1 MQNAGLFRDWL
12 RNAGHAVQIKNGV
25 LLANCLAI
33 HKMNPNQQRAIL
45 SQAINIARLNSS
57 CNQSIAPPYN
67 KILSHH
73 VRGYNM
79 LCNRRIFNAYTASK
93 EAAEEFYT
101 QIQSQKDTN
110 WWLPAIDVVMLQ
122 LRLTSYKADGE
133 LSRTG
138 KKEKYAIE
146 AQDLLKRFFQRFII
160 DRTQLEKSKKLGCL
174 FVIGHLFKIYFKIN
188 NLRLCTNLMTSV
200 NNPNFPKFERFP
212 KAQVVTYNYYVG
224 RIKVFEEQYE
234 EAEIF
239 LNSAFNMCA
248 RGHFRNKRKI
258 LQFLIPVKLLLGKF
272 PKNRLL
278 AKYKLHQFE
287 RLILA
292 VTTGNLKL
300 FKQSMDEF
308 QEFFIKKGIFLMLEK
323 LTKDVYRNLFKK
335 VHKFC
340 QIYGEAN
347 KKNQI
352 RLNMLL
358 ASLKINGIEMAM
370 DELECI
376 LSNLIYEGA
385 IKGYI
390 AHKRCVVVSKQNPF
404 PKMKY

>member
-1 MQNAGLFRDWL
+1 MSGGLYRDWLQNAGS
-12 RNAGHAVQIKNGV
+12 AVQMQNGV

-45 SQAINIARLNSS
+45 SQAINVQRLKVS
-57 CNQSIAPPYN
+57 CNQNLPQPYN
-67 KILSHH
+67 RILGHH

-79 LCNRRIFNAYTASK
+79 LCNRRTFNAYNASK
-93 EAAEEFYT
+93 EAAEAFYQ
-101 QIQSQKDTN
+101 QITSEKDTN

-133 LSRTG
+133 LVRMG
-138 KKEKYAIE
+138 KKEKYAIQ
-146 AQDLLKRFFQRFII
+146 AQDCLKRFFQRFII
-160 DRTQLEKSKKLGCL
+160 DRAQLATSKKMGCL

-200 NNPNFPKFERFP
+200 SNPNFPNFERFP
-212 KAQVVTYNYYVG
+212 KAQNVTYNYYVG
-224 RIKVFEEQYE
+224 RIKVFEEQYD
-234 EAEIF
+234 EAETYLIK
-239 LNSAFNMCA
+239 AFNMCA

-272 PKNRLL
+272 PKHRLL
-278 AKYKLHQFE
+278 LKYKLHQFE
-287 RLILA
+287 QIIRA
-292 VTTGNLKL
+292 VTTGNLKH
-300 FKQSMDEF
+300 FKQAMEEH

-323 LTKDVYRNLFKK
+323 LTKYVYRNLFKK
-335 VHKFC
+335 VHIFC
-340 QIYGEAN
+340 QTYGQEG
-347 KKNQI
+347 KKNQL

-358 ASLKINGIEMAM
+358 AALNMNGIEMDL
-370 DELECI
+370 DELECV
-376 LSNLIYEGA
+376 LANLIYEGA

-404 PKMKY
+404 PKMT